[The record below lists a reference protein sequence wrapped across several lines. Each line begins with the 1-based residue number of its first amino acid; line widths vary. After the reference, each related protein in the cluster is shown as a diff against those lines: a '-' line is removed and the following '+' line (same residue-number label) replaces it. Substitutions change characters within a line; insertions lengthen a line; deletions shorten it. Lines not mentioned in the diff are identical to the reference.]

1 MKVLPM
7 ILKYKRAIQD
17 ILDHRFLNIV
27 TIITIAISILIVS
40 AFALFFV
47 NANEIINSWKK
58 GIRIMAY
65 LKPDAPEIKIP
76 ELKRKIQHIGGIQD
90 VRFIS
95 KNEAFQ
101 QLKKQMRRQ
110 SSLFENLK
118 ENPLPDAF
126 EIRLIASSQNQEKVE
141 MLATR
146 LESLPQVD
154 EVEYG
159 QRWLGRFTN
168 FFNLFRL
175 TAYVMGGLFFMAA
188 LLIVANTI
196 RLVLYSRREEIEI
209 MRLVGATDRFIKA
222 PFYIEGLI
230 QGAFG
235 GIIGLAA
242 LFVTFMFISLSVKQG
257 LSPGLFTIRFLSPGA
272 FCGIILGSTFVGW
285 IGCYLSLKQFLK

>member
-1 MKVLPM
+1 M
-7 ILKYKRAIQD
+7 IHNYKRAIQD
-17 ILDHRFLNIV
+17 IRDHKFLNTV

-40 AFALFFV
+40 AFSLFFV

-58 GIRIMAY
+58 GIKIMVY
-65 LKPDAPEIKIP
+65 LKPDTPETKNL
-76 ELKRKIQHIGGIQD
+76 ELIRKIQLMEGIRN

-101 QLKKQMRRQ
+101 ELKKQMRRQ

-126 EIRLIASSQNQEKVE
+126 EIRLKSSFQNQEKVE
-141 MLATR
+141 MLATK
-146 LESLPQVD
+146 LESLPRVD

-159 QRWLGRFTN
+159 QRWLGQFTN
-168 FFNLFRL
+168 FFNLFRF
-175 TAYVMGGLFFMAA
+175 TGYAMGGLFFMAA

-196 RLVLYSRREEIEI
+196 RLVLYSRRDEVEI
-209 MRLVGATDRFIKA
+209 MRLVGATDSFIKA
-222 PFYIEGLI
+222 PFYIQGVI
-230 QGAFG
+230 QGVFG

-242 LFVTFMFISLSVKQG
+242 LFISFLLISLSMERG
-257 LSPGLFTIRFLSPGA
+257 ISPGLFTIRFLSPGA

>member
-1 MKVLPM
+1 M
-7 ILKYKRAIQD
+7 ILNSKRAIQD
-17 ILDHRFLNIV
+17 ILDHRFLNAV

-47 NANEIINSWKK
+47 NANEIINPWKK
-58 GIRIMAY
+58 GIKIMVY
-65 LKPDAPEIKIP
+65 LKPDVSEIKIP
-76 ELKRKIQHIGGIQD
+76 ELKRKIQGMDGIQD

-141 MLATR
+141 MLAIR

-159 QRWLGRFTN
+159 QRWLRRFTN

-175 TAYVMGGLFFMAA
+175 TGYTMGGIFFMAA

-196 RLVLYSRREEIEI
+196 RLVLFSRREEIEI
-209 MRLVGATDRFIKA
+209 MRLVGATDSFIKA
-222 PFYIEGLI
+222 PFYIQGLI

-242 LFVTFMFISLSVKQG
+242 LFVIFMFISSSVKQG
-257 LSPGLFTIRFLSPGA
+257 LSPTLFTIRFLSSGA

>member
-1 MKVLPM
+1 MKVVPM
-7 ILKYKRAIQD
+7 ILNYKRAIQD
-17 ILDHRFLNIV
+17 ILDNRFLNAV

-58 GIRIMAY
+58 GIKIMAY
-65 LKPDAPEIKIP
+65 LKTEPPEIKLQ
-76 ELKRKIQHIGGIQD
+76 ELKRKIQRIEGIQD

-95 KNEAFQ
+95 KNEAFEE
-101 QLKKQMRRQ
+101 LKKQMRRQ

-126 EIRLIASSQNQEKVE
+126 EIRLKASFQNQEKVE
-141 MLATR
+141 ILATR
-146 LESLPQVD
+146 LESFPQVD

-159 QRWLGRFTN
+159 QRWLGQFTN

-175 TAYVMGGLFFMAA
+175 AGYAMGSLFFMAT

-196 RLVLYSRREEIEI
+196 RLVLYSRQDEVEI
-209 MRLVGATDRFIKA
+209 MRLVGATDSFIKA
-222 PFYIEGLI
+222 PFYIQGLI

-235 GIIGLAA
+235 GIIGLVA
-242 LFVTFMFISLSVKQG
+242 LFFSFLLVSLSMERG
-257 LSPGLFTIRFLSPGA
+257 ISPGLFTIRFLSPGA
-272 FCGIILGSTFVGW
+272 FCGIILGSTFAGW

>member
-1 MKVLPM
+1 LKVVPM
-7 ILKYKRAIQD
+7 MHNYKRALRD
-17 ILDHRFLNIV
+17 IRDHKFLNTV

-58 GIRIMAY
+58 GIKIMVY
-65 LKPDAPEIKIP
+65 LKPDTPETKLS
-76 ELKRKIQHIGGIQD
+76 ELIRKIQHMEGIRN

-101 QLKKQMRRQ
+101 ELKKQMRRQ

-126 EIRLIASSQNQEKVE
+126 EILLKSSFQNQEKVE
-141 MLATR
+141 MLATSI
-146 LESLPQVD
+146 ESLPQVD

-159 QRWLGRFTN
+159 QRWLGQFTN

-175 TAYVMGGLFFMAA
+175 TGYAMGILFFMAT

-196 RLVLYSRREEIEI
+196 RLVLYSRRDEVEI
-209 MRLVGATDRFIKA
+209 MRLVGATDSFIKA
-222 PFYIEGLI
+222 PLYIQALI

-235 GIIGLAA
+235 GIIGLAV
-242 LFVTFMFISLSVKQG
+242 LFISFLLISSSMGQG
-257 LSPGLFTIRFLSPGA
+257 ISPGLFTIRFLSPGA
-272 FCGIILGSTFVGW
+272 LCGIILVSIFVGW

>member
-1 MKVLPM
+1 
-7 ILKYKRAIQD
+7 
-17 ILDHRFLNIV
+17 
-27 TIITIAISILIVS
+27 
-40 AFALFFV
+40 
-47 NANEIINSWKK
+47 
-58 GIRIMAY
+58 
-65 LKPDAPEIKIP
+65 
-76 ELKRKIQHIGGIQD
+76 
-90 VRFIS
+90 
-95 KNEAFQ
+95 
-101 QLKKQMRRQ
+101 MRRQ

-141 MLATR
+141 MLATK

-175 TAYVMGGLFFMAA
+175 TGYVMGGLFFMAA

-235 GIIGLAA
+235 GIIGLVA
-242 LFVTFMFISLSVKQG
+242 LFITFMFISSSVKQG
-257 LSPGLFTIRFLSPGA
+257 LSPALFTIRFLSPGT

>member
-1 MKVLPM
+1 M
-7 ILKYKRAIQD
+7 ILNYKRAIQD
-17 ILDHRFLNIV
+17 ILDHRFLNTV

-40 AFALFFV
+40 TFALFFV

-65 LKPDAPEIKIP
+65 LKPDAPETKIP
-76 ELKRKIQHIGGIQD
+76 ELKRKIQRMDGIQD

-95 KNEAFQ
+95 KNEALQ
-101 QLKKQMRRQ
+101 ELKKQMRRQ

-126 EIRLIASSQNQEKVE
+126 EIRLIASFQNQEKVE
-141 MLATR
+141 MFATR
-146 LESLPQVD
+146 LESFSQVD

-175 TAYVMGGLFFMAA
+175 TGYAMGGLFFMAA

-209 MRLVGATDRFIKA
+209 MRLVGATDSFIKA
-222 PFYIEGLI
+222 PFYIQGLI

-235 GIIGLAA
+235 GIIGLAT
-242 LFVTFMFISLSVKQG
+242 LFVTFMFISLSMKQG
-257 LSPGLFTIRFLSPGA
+257 LSSGMFTIRFLSPNA

-285 IGCYLSLKQFLK
+285 LGCYLSLKQFLK

>member
-1 MKVLPM
+1 M
-7 ILKYKRAIQD
+7 IHNYKRAIQD
-17 ILDHRFLNIV
+17 ILDHRFLNSV

-58 GIRIMAY
+58 GIKIMIY
-65 LKPDAPEIKIP
+65 LKPDTPETKIS
-76 ELKRKIQHIGGIQD
+76 ELKRKIQHMDGIQD

-95 KNEAFQ
+95 KNEALQ
-101 QLKKQMRRQ
+101 ELKKQMRRQ

-126 EIRLIASSQNQEKVE
+126 EIRLIASFQNQEKVE
-141 MLATR
+141 MFATR
-146 LESLPQVD
+146 LESFSQVD

-175 TAYVMGGLFFMAA
+175 TGYAMGGLFFMAA

-209 MRLVGATDRFIKA
+209 MRLVGATDSFIKA
-222 PFYIEGLI
+222 PFYIQGLI

>member
-17 ILDHRFLNIV
+17 ILDHRFLNTV

-76 ELKRKIQHIGGIQD
+76 KLKRKIQHIGGIQD

-126 EIRLIASSQNQEKVE
+126 EIRLIASFQNQEKVE

-146 LESLPQVD
+146 LESLPQID

-175 TAYVMGGLFFMAA
+175 TGYAMGGLFFMAA

-209 MRLVGATDRFIKA
+209 MRLVGATDSFIKA
-222 PFYIEGLI
+222 PFYIQGLI

-242 LFVTFMFISLSVKQG
+242 LFVTFMFISSSVKQG

>member
-1 MKVLPM
+1 M
-7 ILKYKRAIQD
+7 IHNYKRAIQD
-17 ILDHRFLNIV
+17 IRDHKFLNAV

-58 GIRIMAY
+58 GIKIMAY
-65 LKPDAPEIKIP
+65 LKPDTPETKIP
-76 ELKRKIQHIGGIQD
+76 ELKQKIQHMEGIRN

-101 QLKKQMRRQ
+101 ELKKQMKRQ
-110 SSLFENLK
+110 SSLFENLR

-126 EIRLIASSQNQEKVE
+126 EIRLKASFQNQEKVE

-146 LESLPQVD
+146 LESFPRVD

-159 QRWLGRFTN
+159 QRWLGQFTN

-175 TAYVMGGLFFMAA
+175 TGYAMGGLFFMAT

-196 RLVLYSRREEIEI
+196 RLVLYSRKDEVEI
-209 MRLVGATDRFIKA
+209 MRLVGATDSFIKA
-222 PFYIEGLI
+222 PFYIQGLI

-235 GIIGLAA
+235 GIIGLTL
-242 LFVTFMFISLSVKQG
+242 LFITFLLISSSMEQG
-257 LSPGLFTIRFLSPGA
+257 ISPGLFAIRFLSPGA
-272 FCGIILGSTFVGW
+272 FCGIILSSTFVGW

>member
-1 MKVLPM
+1 MKVVPM

-76 ELKRKIQHIGGIQD
+76 ELKQKIQHIGGIQD

-126 EIRLIASSQNQEKVE
+126 EIRLIASFQNQEKVE

-146 LESLPQVD
+146 LESLPQID

-175 TAYVMGGLFFMAA
+175 TGYAMGGLFFMAA

-209 MRLVGATDRFIKA
+209 MRLVGATDSFIKA
-222 PFYIEGLI
+222 PFYIQGLI